1 MSDLRVRIPELWQVR
16 IPEFWRVRIPVS
28 KRERR
33 IY

>member
-1 MSDLRVRIPELWQVR
+1 MSDLRVRIPVLWPER
-16 IPEFWRVRIPVS
+16 IPVLWRVRIPVS